1 VFVLG
6 SLASAITTTD
16 PLPKAVI
23 TPAVVPELGAPV
35 PLVLI
40 GKILGAEEIQVTEFV
55 RSLTVGDAE
64 NVPIARYCPVSCR
77 SPTVMELGIMERE
90 RSDVSLAPPAE
101 VAPGTVMDAPDE
113 TTPPNPFILAVM
125 VVVPAETAVARPE
138 ALTVATAGALEL
150 HVTVFVTSS
159 NVGG

>member
-1 VFVLG
+1 MFVLG

-77 SPTVMELGIMERE
+77 SPTVILFGMMVRE
-90 RSDVSLAPPAE
+90 SSGSGAGVRVTVKSALA
-101 VAPGTVMDAPDE
+101 E
-113 TTPPNPFILAVM
+113 TTDPSEGLVKTAVM
-125 VVVPAETAVARPE
+125 VVVPALRPVASPDE
-138 ALTVATAGALEL
+138 LTLAMVGMLEVHL
-150 HVTVFVTSS
+150 TSGELVTSS
-159 NVGG
+159 